1 MKVPNRTIKRIDLS
15 TISGV
20 QPSRKLAR
28 TNEVV
33 DLIRSFIILQ
43 APFSSKTKNAPGDF
57 TLRRVFCWSLQ
68 VEVEGKYPQGGA
80 KRKAAGRE

>member
-43 APFSSKTKNAPGDF
+43 VPFSSKTKNAPGDF
-57 TLRRVFCWSLQ
+57 ALRRVFC
-68 VEVEGKYPQGGA
+68 
-80 KRKAAGRE
+80 